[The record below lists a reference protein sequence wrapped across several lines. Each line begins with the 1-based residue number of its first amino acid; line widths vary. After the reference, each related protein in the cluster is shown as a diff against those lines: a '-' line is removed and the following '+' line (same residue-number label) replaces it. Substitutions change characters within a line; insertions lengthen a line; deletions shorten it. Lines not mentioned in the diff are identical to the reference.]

1 MRFLF
6 SLSAILCLLFL
17 NGGTAVRAAE
27 KSTISLA
34 HIRLHG
40 DLSEAPTTEDPIF
53 GSAAENFQSKLDRIL
68 KAQRDKSI
76 DGLLL
81 HINGL
86 EIGWGK
92 LNELRQ
98 AIARFR
104 QAGKKAYAYLESGD
118 SKDYLLATACDEVCL
133 PESGWLMLT
142 GMRAEVSFYKD
153 LLDKIGI
160 KADML
165 QIGSYKGTG
174 EVLTQNHMSPQF
186 RERLESVLDDHFD
199 KDLVDLL
206 IQSRSKQH
214 WTPDQVKKIIDEGP
228 YTAKAA
234 SAAGLV
240 DRVAYRDQFEQE
252 LKKDLNTERIKISKN
267 YGQAKEEEIDLTNPF
282 AIFKLLK
289 PPKKST
295 TSGPTIAV
303 IYATGLIVTGKGGE
317 GLLSGETI
325 GSTTMIEA
333 IRQAE
338 DDKNVKAIV
347 LRVDS
352 PGGSALASDLIWNE
366 LRRSKKPV
374 IASMSDTAASG
385 GYYISMAANKIF
397 AEPGTLTG
405 SIGVVGGKV
414 VIGGLFDL
422 VGLKTEVIAR
432 GANSGI
438 FSTTTPFSES
448 ERKAITALM
457 RDIYDQFVDKAIQG
471 RARAGKKFEK
481 EEFLKLA
488 EGRIWTGRQAKAN
501 GLVDELG
508 TLDDAISAAKVMAGM
523 KKDAEVELLV
533 LPRPKNFI
541 DMLIESRSDARLLAQ
556 IGSAQQFQGLGAP
569 QGPRTVDPG
578 LHSILMAIPEVR
590 RHVRSLAGFVEL
602 RSEPIWTIL
611 PCQVEV
617 R

>member
-1 MRFLF
+1 MRFAF
-6 SLSAILCLLFL
+6 SCAIIVSLLVTVDGAF
-17 NGGTAVRAAE
+17 VRAAE
-27 KSTISLA
+27 PSTITLA

-53 GSAAENFQSKLDRIL
+53 GSAAENFQSKIDRIL
-68 KAQRDKSI
+68 KAQRDASI
-76 DGLLL
+76 NGLFL
-81 HINGL
+81 HIDGL

-98 AIARFR
+98 AVARFR
-104 QAGKKAYAYLESGD
+104 HAGKKAYAYLESGG
-118 SKDYLLATACDEVCL
+118 SKDYLLAISCDEVCL
-133 PESGWLMLT
+133 PESGWLLLT

-153 LLDKIGI
+153 LLDKIGV

-165 QIGSYKGTG
+165 QMGSYKGTG
-174 EVLTQNHMSPQF
+174 EILTQNHMSPAF

-199 KDLVDLL
+199 KDLVELL
-206 IQSRSKQH
+206 IQSRTKQQ
-214 WTPDQVKKIIDEGP
+214 WSQEQVKKLIDQGP

-234 SAAGLV
+234 AAAGLV

-252 LKKDLNTERIKISKN
+252 LKKELKAEQIKISKN

-289 PPKKST
+289 PPKKAT
-295 TSGPTIAV
+295 TSGPTIAI
-303 IYATGLIVTGKGGE
+303 IYATGVIVSGKGGDS
-317 GLLSGETI
+317 LLGGEVV

-338 DDKNVKAIV
+338 NDKNVKAIV

-374 IASMSDTAASG
+374 VASMSDTAASG

-422 VGLKTEVIAR
+422 VGVKTEVLAR

-438 FSTTTPFSES
+438 FSPSTPFSES

-457 RDIYDQFVDKAIQG
+457 RDVYDQFVDKAIQG
-471 RARAGKKFEK
+471 RARAGRKFDK

-508 TLDDAISAAKVMAGM
+508 TLDDAIASAKVMAGM

-533 LPRPKNFI
+533 LPNAKNFI
-541 DMLIESRSDARLLAQ
+541 DVLMESRSDTRLGEPRYISTRVLTQ
-556 IGSAQQFQGLGAP
+556 LGSPLPEIGK
-569 QGPRTVDPG
+569 
-578 LHSILMAIPEVR
+578 
-590 RHVRSLAGFVEL
+590 HVRSLSGLLQL
-602 RSEPIWTIL
+602 RADPVWTMI
-611 PCQVEV
+611 PCRVEV
-617 R
+617 K

>member
-1 MRFLF
+1 MRIRYYICVILF
-6 SLSAILCLLFL
+6 GLAVSG
-17 NGGTAVRAAE
+17 NTAVRGADQPTA
-27 KSTISLA
+27 TLA

-40 DLSEAPTTEDPIF
+40 ELDESPTADDPLF
-53 GSAAENFQSKLDRIL
+53 GAASENFQSKLDRIR
-68 KAQRDKSI
+68 KAQKDKSI
-76 DGLLL
+76 DGLFLQL
-81 HINGL
+81 DGL

-92 LNELRQ
+92 LHELRG
-98 AIARFR
+98 AVARVR
-104 QAGKKAYAYLESGD
+104 QAGKKVYAYMEAGD
-118 SKDYLLATACDEVCL
+118 SKDYLLAIACDQVCL

-153 LLDKIGI
+153 LLDKIGV

-165 QIGSYKGTG
+165 QMGSYKGTG

-199 KDLVDLL
+199 QDLVGLMVE
-206 IQSRSKQH
+206 SRTKQK
-214 WTPDQVKKIIDEGP
+214 WTADQVKKLIDQGP

-234 SAAGLV
+234 AAAGLI
-240 DRVAYRDQFEQE
+240 DQVAYRDQFEKD
-252 LKKDLNTERIKISKN
+252 LKKDFKADHLKVTKN
-267 YGQAKEEEIDLTNPF
+267 YGQAKEEELDLSNPF

-303 IYATGLIVTGKGGE
+303 IYATGVIVTGKGGD
-317 GLLSGETI
+317 GLLGGQAI

-338 DDKNVKAIV
+338 NDKNVKAIV

-366 LRRSKKPV
+366 LRQSKKPV

-385 GYYISMAANKIF
+385 GYYISMTANKIF

-405 SIGVVGGKV
+405 SIGVVGGKM
-414 VIGGLFDL
+414 VIGGLYDL
-422 VGLKTEVIAR
+422 IGLKTEVLAR

-438 FSTTTPFSES
+438 FSSTTPFSES
-448 ERKAITALM
+448 EKKAITGLM
-457 RDIYDQFVDKAIQG
+457 KDTYDQFVDKAIQG
-471 RARAGKKFEK
+471 RARAGKKFDK

-508 TLDDAISAAKVMAGM
+508 TLDDAIAAAKSIGGL
-523 KKDAEVELLV
+523 KKDVDVELLV
-533 LPRPKNFI
+533 LPKPRNFI
-541 DMLIESRSDARLLAQ
+541 DMLMESRSDTRLSSLRAGQ
-556 IGSAQQFQGLGAP
+556 VKGPMAAAVSISAALPELGRHFRHLEGLL
-569 QGPRTVDPG
+569 Q
-578 LHSILMAIPEVR
+578 
-590 RHVRSLAGFVEL
+590 L
-602 RSEPIWTIL
+602 RSDPVWVIL
-611 PCQVEV
+611 PCRVEV

>member
-1 MRFLF
+1 MRFTYAVGVIF
-6 SLSAILCLLFL
+6 SILATSEV
-17 NGGTAVRAAE
+17 TAVRGADHP
-27 KSTISLA
+27 TTTLA

-40 DLSEAPTTEDPIF
+40 ELDEAPTAEDPLF
-53 GSAAENFQSKLDRIL
+53 GTAAENFQSKLDRIR
-68 KAQRDKSI
+68 KAQRDKSV
-76 DGLLL
+76 DGLFL
-81 HINGL
+81 HLDGL

-92 LNELRQ
+92 LHELRG
-98 AIARFR
+98 AVARFR
-104 QAGKKAYAYLESGD
+104 QAGKKVFAYLDSGNT
-118 SKDYLLATACDEVCL
+118 KDYLLAIACDEVCL

-153 LLDKIGI
+153 LLDKIGV

-165 QIGSYKGTG
+165 QMGSYKGTG
-174 EVLTQNHMSPQF
+174 EILTQNHMSPQF
-186 RERLESVLDDHFD
+186 RERLESVLDDHFE
-199 KDLVDLL
+199 KDLVELL
-206 IQSRSKQH
+206 SQSRPKQK
-214 WTPDQVKKIIDEGP
+214 WSAEQVKKVIDEGP
-228 YTAKAA
+228 YTATAA
-234 SAAGLV
+234 AAAGLI
-240 DRVAYRDQFEQE
+240 DQVAYRDQFEQN
-252 LKKDLNTERIKISKN
+252 LKKDFKAENLKITKN
-267 YGQAKEEEIDLTNPF
+267 YGQAKEEELDLSNPF

-289 PPKKST
+289 PPKKTS

-303 IYATGLIVTGKGGE
+303 IYATGVIVSGKGGD
-317 GLLSGETI
+317 GLFGGQAV

-338 DDKNVKAIV
+338 SDKNVKAIV

-405 SIGVVGGKV
+405 SIGVVGGKL
-414 VIGGLFDL
+414 VIGGLYDWI
-422 VGLKTEVIAR
+422 GLKTEVIAR

-438 FSTTTPFSES
+438 FSSGTPFNES
-448 ERKAITALM
+448 ERKAITGLM
-457 RDIYDQFVDKAIQG
+457 KDVYDQFVDKAIQG
-471 RARAGKKFEK
+471 RARAGKKFDK

-508 TLDDAISAAKVMAGM
+508 TLDDALDAAKSMAGL
-523 KKDAEVELLV
+523 KKESEVELLI
-533 LPRPKNFI
+533 LPKPRNFI
-541 DMLIESRSDARLLAQ
+541 DILMESHSESRLPVTSIGGLPELAARR
-556 IGSAQQFQGLGAP
+556 SAA
-569 QGPRTVDPG
+569 
-578 LHSILMAIPEVR
+578 MPEVI
-590 RHVRSLAGFVEL
+590 RHL
-602 RSEPIWTIL
+602 RSMEGLLHLRGDPIWTIL
-611 PCQVEV
+611 PYRVVV

>member
-1 MRFLF
+1 MRFHFFCTLIL
-6 SLSAILCLLFL
+6 SLLVVANPSSA
-17 NGGTAVRAAE
+17 RAADS
-27 KSTISLA
+27 STVTLA

-53 GSAAENFQSKLDRIL
+53 GTAAENFQSKLDRIR
-68 KAQRDKSI
+68 KAERDASI
-76 DGLLL
+76 NGLLL
-81 HINGL
+81 QIDGL

-98 AIARFR
+98 AIAHFR
-104 QAGKKAYAYLESGD
+104 KAGKKAYAYLESGD
-118 SKDYLLATACDEVCL
+118 SKDYLLATSCDEVCL

-153 LLDKIGI
+153 LLDKIAV

-174 EVLTQNHMSPQF
+174 EILTQNHMSPEF

-199 KDLVDLL
+199 KDLVELL
-206 IQSRSKQH
+206 IQSRTKQQ
-214 WTPDQVKKIIDEGP
+214 WSPDQVKKLIDQGP

-234 SAAGLV
+234 AAAGLV

-252 LKKDLNTERIKISKN
+252 LKKELKAERIKISKN
-267 YGQAKEEEIDLTNPF
+267 YAQAKEEEIDLSNPF

-289 PPKKST
+289 PPKKAG
-295 TSGPTIAV
+295 TSGPAIAV
-303 IYATGLIVTGKGGE
+303 IYATGVIVTGKGGDT
-317 GLLSGETI
+317 LLGGEVV
-325 GSTTMIEA
+325 GSTTMIKA
-333 IRQAE
+333 IKQAE
-338 DDKNVKAIV
+338 NDKNVKAIV

-422 VGLKTEVIAR
+422 VGVKTEVLSR

-438 FSTTTPFSES
+438 FSPSTPFSES
-448 ERKAITALM
+448 ERKAITGLM
-457 RDIYDQFVDKAIQG
+457 KDVYEQFVDKAIQG
-471 RARAGKKFEK
+471 RVKAGKKFDK

-488 EGRIWTGRQAKAN
+488 EGRVWTGRQAKSN

-508 TLDDAISAAKVMAGM
+508 TLEDAVAAAKVMAGM
-523 KKDAEVELLV
+523 KKDADVELLV
-533 LPRPKNFI
+533 LPKAKNFI
-541 DMLIESRSDARLLAQ
+541 DVLMESRSDARMPDLRNAD
-556 IGSAQQFQGLGAP
+556 IRIRISAE
-569 QGPRTVDPG
+569 
-578 LHSILMAIPEVR
+578 IPEIG
-590 RHVRSLAGFVEL
+590 RHVRFLSGLLHL
-602 RSEPIWTIL
+602 RSDPVWAIL
-611 PCQVEV
+611 PCRVEV
-617 R
+617 K